1 MTTIAVLG
9 GSSVSTP
16 QFAEALADWAGRTE
30 RRLDLVLVGRSED
43 KLETT
48 TSACRRVLAQTGG
61 GAVLEV
67 RWSSSVDRGLDGAD
81 VVLNQ
86 VRVGG
91 LQARAFDERF
101 PRELGLPGEETMGP
115 GGFSNATRT
124 LPVVHQLFERCLAV
138 APEAL
143 IVNLTNPAGMVHA
156 VAERVVGCHS
166 VITLCDSPVTLG
178 EKAAAAAGVEVAEC
192 EPKYAGM
199 NHFGWL
205 TSLRSGGRDLLPRAL
220 VKADSLADSLGVD
233 PRIVRWLNAL
243 PNPYLRYVY
252 HPERQLAAQR
262 AKGVTRAEELLSLE
276 SEALRVYADPGGDP
290 REMAH
295 RRHAAWYAVCV
306 VPVIAAVLDD
316 APITMPIGVLNRG
329 HLPYLP
335 DDVMIEV
342 TSEVGRGRPR
352 PSAADELPLDTQAL
366 LFGNAVYERLAVN
379 AILGGDA
386 DARVRALAQNP
397 LVPSVE
403 VARNAVELIDG
414 QPGREGT
421 A

>member
-1 MTTIAVLG
+1 MTTVAVLG

-16 QFAEALADWAGRTE
+16 QFAEALAGWAGRTE
-30 RRLDLVLVGRSED
+30 RRLDLVLVGRSEK

-48 TSACRRVLAQTGG
+48 TSACRRVLDQTAGG
-61 GAVLEV
+61 VAVAV
-67 RWSSSVDRGLDGAD
+67 RWSSSVERGLDGAD

-101 PRELGLPGEETMGP
+101 PWELGLPGEETMGP

-124 LPVVHQLFERCLAV
+124 LPVVQRLFERCLSV
-138 APEAL
+138 APDAL

-156 VAERVVGCHS
+156 VAERVVGCS
-166 VITLCDSPVTLG
+166 QVITLCDSPVTLG
-178 EKAAAAAGVEVAEC
+178 EKAAAAAGVDVAAC
-192 EPKYAGM
+192 EPKYVGM

-205 TSLRSGGRDLLPRAL
+205 TSLRSGGRDLLPQAL
-220 VKADSLADSLGVD
+220 HEADSLGAGLGVD
-233 PRIVRWLNAL
+233 ARVVRWLRAL

-306 VPVIAAVLDD
+306 VPVIAAVFDD
-316 APITMPIGVLNRG
+316 APITMPVGVLNRG
-329 HLPYLP
+329 HLPFLP
-335 DDVMIEV
+335 DGVMIEV

-352 PSAADELPLDTQAL
+352 PCAADELPLDTQAL
-366 LFGNAVYERLAVN
+366 LVGNAAYEHLVVDAL
-379 AILGGDA
+379 LGGDA

-403 VARNAVELIDG
+403 VARSAVEIVDG
-414 QPGREGT
+414 QPGRAGP